1 MMYRGDFMKYV
12 RILDNSGEDIKE
24 LFAVFVGMDYI
35 NGKQVYRVRRLS
47 APEQTEF
54 DKLGLKNARLT
65 TFTAKSGDVVWVK
78 REKAKKQIPGVYYVA
93 LYKAYPI
100 YEPAEGGYYYE
111 GLELVGSNQFLSK
124 QDARRALRDYASRNG
139 FNVSKDGLSA
149 YKNSRLIGESE
160 EIYVERRVGSHEKG
174 RIPYS

>member
-1 MMYRGDFMKYV
+1 MKYV
-12 RILDNSGEDIKE
+12 RILDNTTDDIKE

-47 APEQTEF
+47 APEQAKF
-54 DKLGLKNARLT
+54 DKLGLKNVRLM

-78 REKAKKQIPGVYYVA
+78 REKIKKQIPGVYYVA

-149 YKNSRLIGESE
+149 YKSGRLIGESE